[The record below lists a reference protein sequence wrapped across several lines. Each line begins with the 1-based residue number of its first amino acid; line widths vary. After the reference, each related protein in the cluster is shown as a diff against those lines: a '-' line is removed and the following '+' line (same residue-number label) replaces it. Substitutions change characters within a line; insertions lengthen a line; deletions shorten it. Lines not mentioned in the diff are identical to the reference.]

1 MTNLNATD
9 KVAQKNG
16 VKKITN
22 KLSPGKAKTEKNS
35 EIVDRVTLSESSKA
49 QATDKVSRSN
59 TSDVRRDLVLKFKAV
74 LANGTYQVKADEI
87 ADKIVQKIRE
97 QKDRVIF

>member
-1 MTNLNATD
+1 MTDLNPTD
-9 KVAQKNG
+9 KVTRQNG

-22 KLSPGKAKTEKNS
+22 KLRPGNAPVVTSS

-49 QATDKVSRSN
+49 KAPSKVSGS
-59 TSDVRRDLVLKFKAV
+59 SKGDIRRDLVQKFKTV

>member
-1 MTNLNATD
+1 MTNLHPTE
-9 KVAQKNG
+9 KVARQNAI
-16 VKKITN
+16 KKISN
-22 KLSPGKAKTEKNS
+22 KLTLGLPTTTKSS

-49 QATDKVSRSN
+49 QAPNKVSASKN
-59 TSDVRRDLVLKFKAV
+59 GDIRRDLVQKFKTV
-74 LANGTYQVKADEI
+74 LANGTYEVKADEI